1 LKIPNFQFAI
11 CKCLLALAALL
22 ALGLSAGAKAE
33 EPSPKYLGRG
43 TFFQALELMQLPET
57 PPPMVLRLPA
67 VEEELPPPAEDE
79 GKKPEAE
86 EVPAKAE
93 ASDPK
98 EKSTDAP
105 AQAKEPDSG
114 EKVKGLVP
122 IDLLPGPDD
131 LLLKGE
137 EALLAVEHSGY
148 RKSWIF
154 EPFRLWS
161 ASFEFGLNASA
172 GNNEVLDLRGAAHVR
187 RETKTLRFTGD
198 VNYKT
203 VSRKRKTITDRL
215 FAEARNEWLLKES
228 PWSFYLHGTAEY
240 DLSRKFGLRLNTDTG
255 ISYQFYKTDIAS
267 LLGRFGGGVSAELRS
282 KQKNPAPEA
291 VFGADYERR
300 LTKRQRL
307 AASVD
312 YFPQWDDFRKYRLNM
327 RASWEINID
336 EEGALSLKLS
346 LVDRYD
352 STPQGIFPNDIDY
365 AATLLW
371 SF

>member
-1 LKIPNFQFAI
+1 
-11 CKCLLALAALL
+11 LALAASL
-22 ALGLSAGAKAE
+22 AASTAAGV
-33 EPSPKYLGRG
+33 EPSPEYLGRG
-43 TFFQALELMQLPET
+43 TFFQAMELMRVPET
-57 PPPMVLRLPA
+57 PPPKVLRLPA
-67 VEEELPPPAEDE
+67 VEEDLPPPTEDDEKEAEAE
-79 GKKPEAE
+79 ETPAE
-86 EVPAKAE
+86 EVPAKEEEPAE
-93 ASDPK
+93 QEPAPEPEPEQDPGAS
-98 EKSTDAP
+98 
-105 AQAKEPDSG
+105 
-114 EKVKGLVP
+114 VKGLVP
-122 IDLLPGPDD
+122 IDLLPRPDV

-172 GNNEVLDLRGAAHVR
+172 GNNEVLDLRAAAHVR
-187 RETKTLRFTGD
+187 RETKTVRFTGD

-215 FAEARNEWLLKES
+215 FAEARNEWLLKDS
-228 PWSFYLHGTAEY
+228 PWSFYLHGTSEY

-255 ISYQFYKTDIAS
+255 ISYQLLKTDITS
-267 LLGRFGGGVSAELRS
+267 LLGRFGGGVSAELDS

-291 VFGADYERR
+291 VFGADFERR
-300 LTKRQRL
+300 ITKRQRL

-327 RASWEINID
+327 RGSWQVSID
-336 EEGALSLKLS
+336 EEGALSVKLS

-352 STPQGIFPNDIDY
+352 STPQGIFPNDLDY

>member
-1 LKIPNFQFAI
+1 MALVGS
-11 CKCLLALAALL
+11 LAA
-22 ALGLSAGAKAE
+22 SATARAE
-33 EPSPKYLGRG
+33 SPPEYLGEG
-43 TFFQALELMQLPET
+43 TFFQALELMRLPEV

-67 VEEELPPPAEDE
+67 VEEDLPPPAPDD
-79 GKKPEAE
+79 GKQLEAE
-86 EVPAKAE
+86 EVPAVEAKPAASGEAKAE
-93 ASDPK
+93 P
-98 EKSTDAP
+98 E
-105 AQAKEPDSG
+105 AKAESAG
-114 EKVKGLVP
+114 ESVKGLVP
-122 IDLLPGPDD
+122 IKLLPHPDD
-131 LLLKGE
+131 ILRKGE

-154 EPFRLWS
+154 DPFRLWS

-172 GNNEVLDLRGAAHVR
+172 GNNEVLDLRAAAHVR
-187 RETKTLRFTGD
+187 RETQRVRFTGD
-198 VNYKT
+198 LNYKT

-215 FAEARNEWLLKES
+215 FAEARNEWLLQDS
-228 PWSFYLHGTAEY
+228 PWSLYLHGTAEY

-255 ISYQFYKTDIAS
+255 VSYQFYKTDISS
-267 LLGRFGGGVSAELRS
+267 LLGRFGGGVSVELRS

-291 VFGADYERR
+291 VFGADYERKI
-300 LTKRQRL
+300 TKRQRL
-307 AASVD
+307 AGSVD

-327 RASWEINID
+327 RASWQINID
-336 EEGALSLKLS
+336 EEGALSVKLS